1 MFGIGG
7 TELVLIVLF
16 ALVIFGPD
24 KLPGIARSL
33 GRTLGTFKRAQE
45 DMERLIRA
53 EMFVT
58 EKEEKERKAQA
69 GSDSDSASGDGASK
83 SAASKAAEIWS
94 STGAPAVSEASDEGA
109 DLAADS
115 PEKDEEGGEDV
126 SPED

>member
-24 KLPGIARSL
+24 KLPGIARSV

-45 DMERLIRA
+45 DMERMIRA

-58 EKEEKERKAQA
+58 ENEEKKRKAQA
-69 GSDSDSASGDGASK
+69 ESDSDEGESK
-83 SAASKAAEIWS
+83 SAASTAAEIWN
-94 STGAPAVSEASDEGA
+94 STGVSVPADAADEGA
-109 DLAADS
+109 DAVAAS
-115 PEKDEEGGEDV
+115 PEKEEEGGESA
-126 SPED
+126 SPES

>member
-53 EMFVT
+53 EMFVS

-69 GSDSDSASGDGASK
+69 GSESGSDSDGASK
-83 SAASKAAEIWS
+83 SASSKAAEIWN
-94 STGAPAVSEASDEGA
+94 STGASVPSGAADEGA
-109 DLAADS
+109 DVASGS
-115 PEKDEEGGEDV
+115 PETDEEGGEDV
-126 SPED
+126 SPAS

>member
-53 EMFVT
+53 EMFVS

-69 GSDSDSASGDGASK
+69 ASDSSTGDDASGSAS
-83 SAASKAAEIWS
+83 SKAAEIWN
-94 STGAPAVSEASDEGA
+94 STGAPASAEAAGEGA
-109 DLAADS
+109 DAVSDS
-115 PEKDEEGGEDV
+115 PEADEEGGESV